1 MVSQT
6 PPLFPRVCV
15 GGAVCAWQ
23 MEPLPKFSAG
33 KLEDSKLLLL
43 AVQQRWRERERERE
57 GAVWWRRTAGCVK
70 SSPSARQPATLF
82 ELTIDNIDSMNS
94 HTRHSHH
101 TTQGDKDFVW
111 MLWKDLQKQSP
122 DLTSTVDMII
132 TRQPYINSTAT
143 STHCVVSMYIQ
154 GEVEE

>member
-82 ELTIDNIDSMNS
+82 ELTIEYRLYEL
-94 HTRHSHH
+94 TH
-101 TTQGDKDFVW
+101 TT
-111 MLWKDLQKQSP
+111 
-122 DLTSTVDMII
+122 LTPHDT
-132 TRQPYINSTAT
+132 
-143 STHCVVSMYIQ
+143 
-154 GEVEE
+154 G